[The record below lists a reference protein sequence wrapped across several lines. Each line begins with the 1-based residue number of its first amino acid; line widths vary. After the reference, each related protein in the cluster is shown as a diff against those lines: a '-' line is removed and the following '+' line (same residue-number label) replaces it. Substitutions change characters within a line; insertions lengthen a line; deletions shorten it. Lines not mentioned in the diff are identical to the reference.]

1 MTIEGIEHHIQ
12 LCCELQEKE
21 GWILM
26 ISRYQPHC
34 CRLRVPLHT
43 PYYIHPE
50 GRKEGRKEDRSKQV
64 LLDTPF
70 SF

>member
-1 MTIEGIEHHIQ
+1 MTIEGIEHHIK

-21 GWILM
+21 GWMLINDIK
-26 ISRYQPHC
+26 ISTTLLYV
-34 CRLRVPLHT
+34 VPLHT
-43 PYYIHPE
+43 PYT
-50 GRKEGRKEDRSKQV
+50 RKEGRKEGRSKQV